1 MKLRVIGLMAFLFAG
16 NAAAE
21 EVHLLC
27 QGTYTSCKTVNNNED
42 CSSKG
47 WGREFKIDEEAGT
60 VSSAKLDSDDWEE
73 AESVEF
79 TPSEV
84 RGEFKQSGNLW
95 TRYRDSKRSIV
106 DFAKSGRDFSIDRR
120 TGRVAWNSLD
130 GDCRVVE
137 EKTLF

>member
-16 NAAAE
+16 NVAAQ

-27 QGTYTSCKTVNNNED
+27 QGTYTSCKTVNNDKD
-42 CSSKG
+42 CASKG
-47 WGREFKIDEEAGT
+47 WGREFKIDEEAET

-79 TPSEV
+79 TQSEI

-95 TRYRDSKRSIV
+95 KRYRDSSRSFM
-106 DFAKSGRDFSIDRR
+106 DFVKSDRDFSIDRV
-120 TGRVAWNSLD
+120 TGRVAWNSLT

-137 EKTLF
+137 KKALF